1 MSATMI
7 EAPAAVPPG
16 KDPLRE
22 LVERMDQMRLAIV
35 GHDPKLSSQIEGL
48 AAAMRKPEHV
58 DSVEFR
64 TRVAYVYQDF
74 KGLAGPAVGL
84 SEGLRSEM
92 ERLAATA
99 PGLGNL
105 RIHDMLKEIP
115 NLNNSK
121 LTADIRKL
129 AFEVGREGGDQN
141 RPDVLDRVES
151 LESRLALLGAGPTA
165 SRNVSAASPSRAT
178 DTSQPQAGQPPVAPA
193 SKPDEKVQAS
203 MSPGEGIR
211 PPPGSPVAQAPVA
224 APPSGGGP
232 RSPDGQSHPSTQPT
246 QGVEA
251 GQGGHGPSVLG
262 RVVLAMAEP
271 REENPPPWRQPAT
284 PIGDRINRFVSKFSD
299 ESAVGLAEAS
309 GQKAVEAL
317 RSFAQGAGA
326 GVMARINEA
335 ARSDPQ
341 GMQGVLSEMREG
353 GRHAEL
359 RTQFNNALVQDKG
372 VAASYDAATSAVKQY
387 GADRQAA
394 EAVMLKRPDPSVLAG
409 RFERLDAQI
418 GEAAVQVPARQE
430 GKSVMD
436 DLGQKVAEL
445 VRRATE
451 AIRSALEGG
460 PRASASASS
469 SPSPGP

>member
-1 MSATMI
+1 MSATMTQ
-7 EAPAAVPPG
+7 APTTASPG
-16 KDPLRE
+16 KDPIRE
-22 LVERMDQMRLAIV
+22 LVDRMDQMRLAIV
-35 GHDPKLSSQIEGL
+35 GHDPKLSNQIESL
-48 AAAMRKPEHV
+48 AATMRRSDYT
-58 DSVEFR
+58 DSIEFR

-84 SEGLRSEM
+84 SDGLRSEM

-99 PGLGNL
+99 PGLGSL
-105 RIHDMLKEIP
+105 RIHDLLKEIP
-115 NLNNSK
+115 NFNNPK
-121 LTADIRKL
+121 LAGEIRKL

-141 RPDVLDRVES
+141 RPNVLDRVEN

-165 SRNVSAASPSRAT
+165 PRNVSDVPPSRT
-178 DTSQPQAGQPPVAPA
+178 TEPSQPQAGQPPAGPA
-193 SKPDEKVQAS
+193 SKLDEKVQAA
-203 MSPGEGIR
+203 MSPGEGGR
-211 PPPGSPVAQAPVA
+211 PTPGSPAAQIPASNPAPG
-224 APPSGGGP
+224 SGP
-232 RSPDGQSHPSTQPT
+232 RSPEAQSPASTPT
-246 QGVEA
+246 AQGVEP
-251 GQGGHGPSVLG
+251 GQGTRGPSVIG
-262 RVVLAMAEP
+262 RVVVAMAEP
-271 REENPPPWRQPAT
+271 RDENAPPWRQPPTA
-284 PIGDRINRFVSKFSD
+284 IGERLSRFMSNFHD
-299 ESAVGLAEAS
+299 NSAVAVAETS

-317 RSFAQGAGA
+317 RGFAQGAGA

-359 RTQFNNALVQDKG
+359 RTQFNNALVQEKG

-394 EAVMLKRPDPSVLAG
+394 EAVMLKRPEAGVLAG

-418 GEAAVQVPARQE
+418 GEAAGQVPARQE

-436 DLGQKVAEL
+436 DLSQKVAEL

-451 AIRSALEGG
+451 AIRSAIQGG